1 MDSEPPSRPFRRALV
16 IANPIAGSGRARRK
30 AEVLAAG
37 LRRAGIDADLH
48 FTGARGDAR
57 ERASRLESGVDLVV
71 SVGGDGTLG
80 EVLAGIAGR
89 DVPVA
94 ILAVGTANVMSL
106 DLALPR
112 SVPSLLEVIER
123 GRTVRIDTG
132 RVNGER
138 LTFLVTGVGFDA
150 MAVHELESRRRG
162 SITKAAYVSAGL
174 RAFARY
180 EPPELEVEVDGAKQ
194 GGTFAQVLVS
204 NIVHYGGFRVLAADR
219 RLDDGLFEVYLFPK
233 SSRANLAGYGL
244 RAMFSGL
251 PGGTCTRIRARR
263 VRITSASPVPCQV
276 DGDAFGKTPVE
287 FAVHSVQSRLVVP

>member
-1 MDSEPPSRPFRRALV
+1 MADD
-16 IANPIAGSGRARRK
+16 
-30 AEVLAAG
+30 LAIG
-37 LRRAGIDADLH
+37 LRRAGIDAALH
-48 FTGARGDAR
+48 FTGAPGDAR

-80 EVLAGIAGR
+80 EVLAGNSGG

-94 ILAVGTANVMSL
+94 ILPVGTANVMSL

-112 SVPSLLEVIER
+112 SVRGLLEVIER
-123 GRTVRIDTG
+123 GKTTAIDTG
-132 RVNGER
+132 RVNGAR

-150 MAVHELESRRRG
+150 MAIRELESRRRG
-162 SITKAAYVSAGL
+162 PITKVAYLAAGL
-174 RAFARY
+174 RALARY
-180 EPPELEVEVDGAKQ
+180 EPPELEVEVDGAKRA
-194 GGTFAQVLVS
+194 GTYAQVLVS

-219 RLDDGLFEVYLFPK
+219 RLDDGIFEVYLFPNG
-233 SSRANLAGYGL
+233 SRASLAGYAL

-276 DGDAFGKTPVE
+276 DGDAFGETPVE
-287 FAVHSVQSRLVVP
+287 IAVHSVQSRLVVP